1 MVQPWYL
8 AFLAS
13 LRRSYKRSSV
23 RLMDSLVEWLH
34 KNVTQIVDKAL
45 VRVFAHWHLMVGLDR
60 NTCHV

>member
-34 KNVTQIVDKAL
+34 KNVTHIADEAL
-45 VRVFAHWHLMVGLDR
+45 VRVFAHWHWMVGLDR